1 MHIFPETVDKG
12 RKICYHSHMEKK
24 YYKHKL
30 ENLLVISK
38 IITIHYF
45 EFDKNFKSHVES
57 HDFWELVY
65 ADKGDLICSS
75 GDSEVLLKEGEVIF
89 HKPGIS
95 HALRADGKRA
105 PNIFIISFECKN
117 EAMRFFED
125 RRLSVDDS
133 LRRFI
138 FSIIEESKKT
148 FDLPV
153 SDPDLK
159 KMKLLDSPVL
169 GGQQL
174 IKNYLELLLISLMRN
189 EAEHGESH
197 AVFLPREQFDER
209 ISDRVIKYMQE
220 HITERLSVDDVC
232 AELHYNKSY
241 VFRQFKKTTGS
252 SLMAYF
258 TKLKVQKA
266 KEMLRETDISVS
278 SISDQLSFDTPN
290 YFSKTFK
297 RLTSYT
303 PSTYRKMR
311 RKAK

>member
-1 MHIFPETVDKG
+1 
-12 RKICYHSHMEKK
+12 MEKK

-45 EFDKNFKSHVES
+45 EFDKNFVSHVES

-65 ADKGDLICSS
+65 VDKGDLICSS
-75 GDSEVLLKEGEVIF
+75 GDREVLLKEGEVIF

-117 EAMRFFED
+117 EAIRFFED
-125 RRLSVDDS
+125 RRLPVDDS

-138 FSIIEESKKT
+138 FSIIDESKRT
-148 FDLPV
+148 FFLPV
-153 SDPDLK
+153 SDPGLK
-159 KMKLLDSPVL
+159 KMKLLESPAL
-169 GGQQL
+169 GGQQV
-174 IKNYLELLLISLMRN
+174 IKNYLELLLINLMRN
-189 EAEHGESH
+189 ETEQNSSE
-197 AVFLPREQFDER
+197 AVFLPREKFDER
-209 ISDRVIKYMQE
+209 ISDRVIEYMKE
-220 HITERLSVDDVC
+220 HISERLSVEDVC
-232 AELHYNKSY
+232 SILHYNKSY

-258 TKLKVQKA
+258 TKMKIQRA
-266 KEMLRETDISVS
+266 KEMLRETDL
-278 SISDQLSFDTPN
+278 SISAISDTLSFDDPN

-297 RLTSYT
+297 KVTGYA

-311 RKAK
+311 RGGK

>member
-1 MHIFPETVDKG
+1 
-12 RKICYHSHMEKK
+12 MEKK
-24 YYKHKL
+24 YYKHKI

-45 EFDKNFKSHVES
+45 EFDKHFTSHTES

-65 ADKGDLICSS
+65 ADKGDLICSIE
-75 GDSEVLLKEGEVIF
+75 GEEILLKEGEIIF
-89 HKPGIS
+89 HKPGVS
-95 HALRADGKRA
+95 HAHRADGKRA
-105 PNIFIISFECKN
+105 PNVFSASFECKS
-117 EAMRFFED
+117 EAMHYFEK
-125 RRLSVDDS
+125 RHMAVDKAF
-133 LRRFI
+133 LRFI
-138 FSIIEESKKT
+138 FAIIEESRLT
-148 FDLPV
+148 FDLPY
-153 SDPDLK
+153 SDPEIRR
-159 KMKLLDSPVL
+159 MKLLDSPAL

-258 TKLKVQKA
+258 TRLKIQKA

>member
-1 MHIFPETVDKG
+1 MD
-12 RKICYHSHMEKK
+12 KK

-38 IITIHYF
+38 IVTIHYF
-45 EFDKNFKSHVES
+45 EFDKHFVSHVES

-65 ADKGDLICSS
+65 ADKGDLICSRD
-75 GDSEVLLKEGEVIF
+75 GHEEILKEGEVLF
-89 HKPGIS
+89 HKPGAV

-117 EAMRFFED
+117 EAIRFFED
-125 RRLSVDDS
+125 RHLIVDNS

-138 FSIIEESKKT
+138 FSIIEESKRT
-148 FDLPV
+148 FDLPY
-153 SDPDLK
+153 SDPELK
-159 KMKLLDSPVL
+159 KMKLLETPAL

-174 IKNYLELLLISLMRN
+174 IKNYLELLLINLMRN
-189 EAEHGESH
+189 ETEKSSSE
-197 AVFLPREQFDER
+197 AVFLPQEQFDEL
-209 ISDRVIKYMQE
+209 ISDQVIKYMQE
-220 HITERLSVDDVC
+220 HITEKLSVSDIC
-232 AELHYNKSY
+232 ETMHYSKSY

-258 TKLKVQKA
+258 IRLKVQCA
-266 KEMLRETDISVS
+266 KQMLRDSELSVAA
-278 SISDQLSFDTPN
+278 ISDALSFDNPN

-297 RLTSYT
+297 KITGYT

-311 RKAK
+311 RGASR

>member
-1 MHIFPETVDKG
+1 
-12 RKICYHSHMEKK
+12 MEKK

-45 EFDKNFKSHVES
+45 EFDKKFASHVES

-65 ADKGDLICSS
+65 ADKGNLICSL
-75 GDSEVLLKEGEVIF
+75 GDREVLLKEGEVIF

-95 HALRADGKRA
+95 HAHRADGKRA
-105 PNIFIISFECKN
+105 PNVFIVSFECKN

-125 RRLSVDDS
+125 KRLTLDDS

-138 FSIIEESKKT
+138 FSIIEESKRT

-153 SDPDLK
+153 SDPELK
-159 KMKLLDSPVL
+159 KMKLLESPAL
-169 GGQQL
+169 GGQQI
-174 IKNYLELLLISLMRN
+174 IKNYLELLLINLMRN
-189 EAEHGESH
+189 ETEQNRSE
-197 AVFLPREQFDER
+197 AVFLSREKFDEL
-209 ISDRVIKYMQE
+209 ISDRVIEYMKE
-220 HITERLSVDDVC
+220 HITEKLSVDDVC
-232 AELHYNKSY
+232 SVLHYNKSY

-258 TKLKVQKA
+258 TKMKIQRA
-266 KEMLRETDISVS
+266 KEMLRETDLSIFA
-278 SISDQLSFDTPN
+278 ISDTLSFDDPN

-297 RLTSYT
+297 KVTGYA

-311 RKAK
+311 RGAK

>member
-1 MHIFPETVDKG
+1 
-12 RKICYHSHMEKK
+12 MEKK

-45 EFDKNFKSHVES
+45 EFDKNFVSHVES

-75 GDSEVLLKEGEVIF
+75 GENEVLLKEGEVIF

-95 HALRADGKRA
+95 HALRADGKHA
-105 PNIFIISFECKN
+105 PNIFIVSFECKN
-117 EAMRFFED
+117 EAIRFFED
-125 RRLSVDDS
+125 KRLFVDDN

-138 FSIIEESKKT
+138 FSIIEESKRT

-159 KMKLLDSPVL
+159 KMKLLESPAL
-169 GGQQL
+169 GGEQI
-174 IKNYLELLLISLMRN
+174 IKNYLELLLINLMRN
-189 EAEHGESH
+189 ETEQNSSD
-197 AVFLPREQFDER
+197 AVFLPREKFDER
-209 ISDRVIKYMQE
+209 ISDRVIEYMKE
-220 HITERLSVDDVC
+220 HISEKLSVEDVC
-232 AELHYNKSY
+232 AIIHYNKSY

-258 TKLKVQKA
+258 TKLKIQRA
-266 KEMLRETDISVS
+266 KEMLRETDLSVAN
-278 SISDQLSFDTPN
+278 ISDALSFIDPN
-290 YFSKTFK
+290 YFTKTFK
-297 RLTSYT
+297 KTTGYT
-303 PSTYRKMR
+303 PTTYRKLR
-311 RKAK
+311 RGSRA

>member
-1 MHIFPETVDKG
+1 
-12 RKICYHSHMEKK
+12 MEKK

-45 EFDKNFKSHVES
+45 EFDKNYISHVES

-65 ADKGDLICSS
+65 AEKGDLICSS
-75 GDSEVLLKEGEVIF
+75 GENEVLLKEGEVIF

-125 RRLSVDDS
+125 KRLCVDSS
-133 LRRFI
+133 LRRFV
-138 FSIIEESKKT
+138 FAIIEESRRT
-148 FDLPV
+148 FDLPY
-153 SDPDLK
+153 SDPELK
-159 KMKLLDSPVL
+159 KMKLLDTPTL

-174 IKNYLELLLISLMRN
+174 IKNYLELLLINLMRN
-189 EAEHGESH
+189 ETERDSSA
-197 AVFLPREQFDER
+197 AVFLPREQFDEL
-209 ISDRVIKYMQE
+209 ISDRIIEYMNS
-220 HITERLSVDDVC
+220 HIEEKLYVDDVC
-232 AELHYNKSY
+232 SGLHYNKSY
-241 VFRQFKKTTGS
+241 IFRQFKKTTGS
-252 SLMAYF
+252 SVMYYF
-258 TKLKVQKA
+258 TRLKISKA
-266 KEMLRETDISVS
+266 KELLRETDLPISA
-278 SISDQLSFDTPN
+278 ISDGLSFDNPN

-297 RLTSYT
+297 KITGYT

-311 RKAK
+311 RNAK

>member
-1 MHIFPETVDKG
+1 
-12 RKICYHSHMEKK
+12 MEKK

-45 EFDKNFKSHVES
+45 EFDKKFVSHVES

-65 ADKGDLICSS
+65 ADKGDIICSL
-75 GDSEVLLKEGEVIF
+75 GEKEVLLKEGEVIF
-89 HKPGIS
+89 YKPGIS

-105 PNIFIISFECKN
+105 PNVFIISFECKN

-125 RRLSVDDS
+125 KRLLVDGS

-138 FSIIEESKKT
+138 FSIIEESRKT
-148 FDLPV
+148 FDLPY
-153 SDPDLK
+153 SDPKLK
-159 KMKLLDSPVL
+159 KMKLLDAPAL

-174 IKNYLELLLISLMRN
+174 IKNYLELLLINLMRN
-189 EAEHGESH
+189 ETEQNRSE
-197 AVFLPREQFDER
+197 AVFLPSERFDEL
-209 ISDRVIKYMQE
+209 ISDRVIEYMKD
-220 HITERLSVDDVC
+220 HISERLSVADVC
-232 AELHYNKSY
+232 GILHYNKSY
-241 VFRQFKKTTGS
+241 VFRQFKKTTGC

-258 TKLKVQKA
+258 IKMKIQKA
-266 KEMLRETDISVS
+266 KEMLRETDLSVS
-278 SISDQLSFDTPN
+278 DISDSLAFEDPN

-297 RLTSYT
+297 KITGYT

-311 RKAK
+311 RGGK